1 MRLNYNFGNTK
12 KTSPSG
18 RAHQNNCTCESHGIK
33 KMKKKL
39 CLAVAL
45 ALCSIG
51 VQAAAPASL
60 QEAAER
66 AISNNPELRARW
78 FEFKASVEDVSA
90 ARGGY
95 MPQVD
100 FQAFAGREWEKRPSG
115 DTGGFNHPGA
125 SLTLRQMLFDGFAT
139 SNEVQRL
146 GYARLTRYYE
156 LLASSDQIAFETVR
170 AYQDVLR
177 YRELVALAQDNFA
190 LHKEILGQIEERVK
204 AGVGRRVDLEQ
215 ASGRLA
221 LAESNWLTDLSNLH
235 DVSARFQRIVGE
247 APAAALAPSQD
258 LRTALP
264 KEGDVV
270 LATALKQNPGFL
282 AAVSNIRSARS
293 DAETR
298 KANNYPKLELV
309 AKQALD
315 RDRDGISGTFQD
327 RTIQLNLN
335 YNLFSGGRDSA
346 RTRGAVEKLN
356 TAYELRDKT
365 CRDIRQT
372 TQIAWNDV
380 RRLNEQMKFLDQHQ
394 LSTEKSRDAYRKQ
407 FDIGQRTLLDL
418 LDTENELF
426 TAKRSVV
433 NAVYDLKT
441 SEAGVLTQT
450 HQLLGALKLAPLEAA
465 APEALDDNQLDD
477 ERVRCSA
484 EMPKEYVMDRD
495 AAMANRPSLAPAA
508 AATAPEAAKDAP
520 VSKELAQFGIDLADK
535 WSKAWAEKRTD
546 DYLAFY
552 ADSFVPSN
560 GMSVDKW
567 KTFRRTRVGKQGD
580 ITITLSNMKLK
591 QLNETQAE
599 ANFSQSYKSK
609 DYTDVVQKTLEMV
622 KQGGQW
628 KIKAEKVTSGR
639 AY

>member
-1 MRLNYNFGNTK
+1 MNL
-12 KTSPSG
+12 
-18 RAHQNNCTCESHGIK
+18 
-33 KMKKKL
+33 KL
-39 CLAVAL
+39 CFAL
-45 ALCSIG
+45 ALAFSGIG
-51 VQAAAPASL
+51 VQAAAPATL
-60 QEAAER
+60 QDAAER
-66 AISNNPELRARW
+66 AITNNPELRARW
-78 FEFKASVEDVSA
+78 FEFRASVEDVAA

-95 MPQVD
+95 LPQVD
-100 FQAFAGREWEKRPSG
+100 FQAYAGREWQKRPSG

-156 LLASSDQIAFETVR
+156 LLSSSDQVAYESVR

-177 YRELVALAQDNFA
+177 YRELVALAQDNYA

-247 APAAALAPSQD
+247 APAASLAPAQD
-258 LRTALP
+258 LRAALP
-264 KEGDVV
+264 KEGNAA
-270 LATALKQNPGFL
+270 LAMALKQNPGFL

-298 KANNYPKLELV
+298 KSNNYPKLELV
-309 AKQALD
+309 AKQAIDSD
-315 RDRDGISGTFQD
+315 RDNINGTFQD

-356 TAYELRDKT
+356 SAYELRDKT

-426 TAKRSVV
+426 TAKRAVV
-433 NAVYDLKT
+433 AAVYDLKT
-441 SEAGVLTQT
+441 SEAGILTQT
-450 HQLLGALKLAPLEAA
+450 HQLLSALKLVPLEAA
-465 APEALDDNQLDD
+465 MPEALSDNQLDD

-484 EMPKEYVMDRD
+484 EMPVAYNMDRD
-495 AAMANRPSLAPAA
+495 AVMANRPSLAPAA
-508 AATAPEAAKDAP
+508 AAPEVPKDAVP
-520 VSKELAQFGIDLADK
+520 VSKDLTQFGNDLADK
-535 WSKAWAEKRTD
+535 WSKAWAEKRVD

-567 KTFRRTRVGKQGD
+567 KAFRRARVAKQGD
-580 ITITLSNMKLK
+580 LTITLDKMKLK
-591 QLNETQAE
+591 QISETQAE
-599 ANFSQSYKSK
+599 ASFSQSYKSK
-609 DYTDVVQKTLEMV
+609 DYTDVVGKTLEMV

-628 KIKAEKVTSGR
+628 KIKSEKVTSGK

>member
-1 MRLNYNFGNTK
+1 
-12 KTSPSG
+12 
-18 RAHQNNCTCESHGIK
+18 
-33 KMKKKL
+33 MKEKL

-156 LLASSDQIAFETVR
+156 LLSSSDQIAFETVR

-264 KEGDVV
+264 KEGDIA

-426 TAKRSVV
+426 TAKRAVV
-433 NAVYDLKT
+433 NAVNDLKT
-441 SEAGVLTQT
+441 SEAGVLTQM
-450 HQLLGALKLAPLEAA
+450 HQLLAVLKLAPLETAV
-465 APEALDDNQLDD
+465 PEALDDNQLDD

-484 EMPKEYVMDRD
+484 EMPKEYTMDRD

-508 AATAPEAAKDAP
+508 VTTAPVAVTAAPEAAKDVP
-520 VSKELAQFGIDLADK
+520 VGKELAQFGIDLADK

-560 GMSVDKW
+560 GMSADKW
-567 KTFRRTRVGKQGD
+567 KAFRRTRVGKQGD
-580 ITITLSNMKLK
+580 ITITLSNMKLR
-591 QLNETQAE
+591 QLNDTQAE
-599 ANFSQSYKSK
+599 ATFSQSYKSK
-609 DYTDVVQKTLEMV
+609 DYTDVVQKTLDMV

>member
-1 MRLNYNFGNTK
+1 MNLKF
-12 KTSPSG
+12 
-18 RAHQNNCTCESHGIK
+18 
-33 KMKKKL
+33 
-39 CLAVAL
+39 CLAIAFAL
-45 ALCSIG
+45 GGIG
-51 VQAAAPASL
+51 AQAAAPATL

-66 AISNNPELRARW
+66 AITNNPELRARW
-78 FEFKASVEDVSA
+78 FEFRASGEDVSA

-95 MPQVD
+95 LPQVD
-100 FQAFAGREWEKRPSG
+100 FQAYAGREWEMRPSG

-125 SLTLRQMLFDGFAT
+125 ALTVRQMLFDGFAT
-139 SNEVQRL
+139 SSEVQRL

-156 LLASSDQIAFETVR
+156 LLSASDQVAFETVR

-177 YRELVALAQDNFA
+177 YRELVALAQDNYA

-221 LAESNWLTDLSNLH
+221 LAESNWLTDASNLH

-247 APAAALAPSQD
+247 APAANLSPAQD
-258 LRTALP
+258 LRAAMP
-264 KEGDVV
+264 KEGNQA

-298 KANNYPKLELV
+298 KASNYPRVELL

-315 RDRDGISGTFQD
+315 KDRDNINGTFQD
-327 RTIQLNLN
+327 RSIQLNLN

-356 TAYELRDKT
+356 SAYELRDKT
-365 CRDIRQT
+365 CRDVRQT

-380 RRLNEQMKFLDQHQ
+380 RRLGEQMKFLDQHQ

-433 NAVYDLKT
+433 SAVYDLKT
-441 SEAGVLTQT
+441 SEASVLTQT
-450 HQLLGALKLAPLEAA
+450 HQLLAALKLAPLEAA
-465 APEALDDNQLDD
+465 VPEALSDNQLDD
-477 ERVRCSA
+477 ERIRCSA
-484 EMPKEYVMDRD
+484 EMPAAYNMDRD
-495 AAMANRPSLAPAA
+495 AAMANRPPVVPVVLAA
-508 AATAPEAAKDAP
+508 APEAVKDAP
-520 VSKELAQFGIDLADK
+520 VSKELKQFGNDLADK

-560 GMSVDKW
+560 GMSVEKW
-567 KTFRRTRVGKQGD
+567 KAFRRARVGKQGELS
-580 ITITLSNMKLK
+580 ITLDKMQLK
-591 QLNETQAE
+591 QISETQAV
-599 ANFSQSYKSK
+599 ASFSQSYKSK
-609 DYTDVVQKTLEMV
+609 DYTDVVEKTLEMV
-622 KQGGQW
+622 KQGNNW
-628 KIKAEKVTSGR
+628 KIKTEKVTSGR

>member
-1 MRLNYNFGNTK
+1 MNL
-12 KTSPSG
+12 
-18 RAHQNNCTCESHGIK
+18 
-33 KMKKKL
+33 KL
-39 CLAVAL
+39 CFAVAL
-45 ALCSIG
+45 AFSGIG
-51 VQAAAPASL
+51 VQAAAPATL

-66 AISNNPELRARW
+66 AITNNPELRARW
-78 FEFKASVEDVSA
+78 FEFRASTEDVSA

-95 MPQVD
+95 LPQVD
-100 FQAFAGREWEKRPSG
+100 FQAYAGREWEKRPSG

-125 SLTLRQMLFDGFAT
+125 TLTLRQMLFDGFAT

-156 LLASSDQIAFETVR
+156 LLASSDQIAYESVR

-177 YRELVALAQDNFA
+177 YRELVALAQDNYA

-235 DVSARFQRIVGE
+235 DVTARFQRIVGE
-247 APAAALAPSQD
+247 APAATLAPAQD
-258 LRTALP
+258 LRAALP
-264 KEGDVV
+264 KEGNTA

-293 DAETR
+293 DAEIR
-298 KANNYPKLELV
+298 KSNNYPKLELL
-309 AKQALD
+309 AKQGID
-315 RDRDGISGTFQD
+315 RDRDNINGTFQD

-356 TAYELRDKT
+356 SAYELRDKT

-433 NAVYDLKT
+433 AAVYDLKT

-450 HQLLGALKLAPLEAA
+450 HQILAALKLAPLEAA
-465 APEALDDNQLDD
+465 VPEELSDNQLDD
-477 ERVRCSA
+477 ERIRCSA
-484 EMPKEYVMDRD
+484 DMPAAYTMDRD
-495 AAMANRPSLAPAA
+495 AAMANRPPLAPAA
-508 AATAPEAAKDAP
+508 AVAAPAVKDTAV
-520 VSKELAQFGIDLADK
+520 VSKELAQFGNDLADK
-535 WSKAWAEKRTD
+535 WSKAWAEKRVD

-560 GMSVDKW
+560 GMSVAKW
-567 KTFRRTRVGKQGD
+567 KEFRRVRVGKQGD
-580 ITITLSNMKLK
+580 LTITLDKMQLK
-591 QLNETQAE
+591 QINETQAE
-599 ANFSQSYKSK
+599 ASFSQSYKSK

-628 KIKAEKVTSGR
+628 KIKSEKVTSGK

>member
-1 MRLNYNFGNTK
+1 MNL
-12 KTSPSG
+12 
-18 RAHQNNCTCESHGIK
+18 
-33 KMKKKL
+33 KL
-39 CLAVAL
+39 CFAL
-45 ALCSIG
+45 ALAFSGIG
-51 VQAAAPASL
+51 VQAAAPATL
-60 QEAAER
+60 QDAAER
-66 AISNNPELRARW
+66 AITNNPELRARW
-78 FEFKASVEDVSA
+78 FEFRASVEDVAA

-95 MPQVD
+95 LPQVD
-100 FQAFAGREWEKRPSG
+100 FQAYAGREWQKRPSG

-156 LLASSDQIAFETVR
+156 LLSSSDQVAYESVR

-247 APAAALAPSQD
+247 APAASLAPAQD
-258 LRTALP
+258 LRAALP
-264 KEGDVV
+264 KEGNAA
-270 LATALKQNPGFL
+270 LAMALKQNPGFL

-298 KANNYPKLELV
+298 KSNNYPKLELV
-309 AKQALD
+309 AKQAIDSD
-315 RDRDGISGTFQD
+315 RDNINGTFQD

-356 TAYELRDKT
+356 SAYELRDKT

-426 TAKRSVV
+426 TAKRAVV
-433 NAVYDLKT
+433 AAVYDLKT
-441 SEAGVLTQT
+441 SEAGILTQT
-450 HQLLGALKLAPLEAA
+450 HQLLSALKLVPLEAEI
-465 APEALDDNQLDD
+465 PEALSDNQLDD

-484 EMPKEYVMDRD
+484 EMPAAYNMDRD
-495 AAMANRPSLAPAA
+495 AVMANRPSLAPAA
-508 AATAPEAAKDAP
+508 AAPEVPKNALP
-520 VSKELAQFGIDLADK
+520 VSKDLTQFGNDLADK
-535 WSKAWAEKRTD
+535 WSKAWAEKRVD

-567 KTFRRTRVGKQGD
+567 KAFRRERVAKQGD
-580 ITITLSNMKLK
+580 LTITLDKMKLK
-591 QLNETQAE
+591 QVSETQAE
-599 ANFSQSYKSK
+599 ASFSQSYKSK
-609 DYTDVVQKTLEMV
+609 DYTDVVGKTLEMV

-628 KIKAEKVTSGR
+628 KIKSEKVTRGKV
-639 AY
+639 Y

>member
-1 MRLNYNFGNTK
+1 MNL
-12 KTSPSG
+12 
-18 RAHQNNCTCESHGIK
+18 
-33 KMKKKL
+33 KL
-39 CLAVAL
+39 CFAVTL
-45 ALCSIG
+45 ALSAMG
-51 VQAAAPASL
+51 VHAAAPATL

-66 AISNNPELRARW
+66 AITNNPELRARW
-78 FEFKASVEDVSA
+78 FEFRASTEDVSA

-95 MPQVD
+95 LPQVD
-100 FQAFAGREWEKRPSG
+100 FQAYAGREWQMRPSG

-125 SLTLRQMLFDGFAT
+125 TLSLRQMLFDGFAT

-156 LLASSDQIAFETVR
+156 LLSSSDQIAYESVR

-177 YRELVALAQDNFA
+177 YRELVALAQDNYA

-247 APAAALAPSQD
+247 APAATLAPAQD
-258 LRTALP
+258 LRAALP
-264 KEGDVV
+264 KEGSAV
-270 LATALKQNPGFL
+270 LATALKQNPSFL

-298 KANNYPKLELV
+298 KSNNYPKLELV
-309 AKQALD
+309 ARQAID
-315 RDRDGISGTFQD
+315 RDRDNISGTFQD

-346 RTRGAVEKLN
+346 RIRGAVEKLN
-356 TAYELRDKT
+356 SAYELRDKT

-426 TAKRSVV
+426 TAKRAVV
-433 NAVYDLKT
+433 AAVYDLKT

-450 HQLLGALKLAPLEAA
+450 HQILAALKLAPLEAA
-465 APEALDDNQLDD
+465 VPEDLDDSQLDD
-477 ERVRCSA
+477 ERIRCSA
-484 EMPKEYVMDRD
+484 EMPEAYVMDREGV
-495 AAMANRPSLAPAA
+495 MANRPPLAPIAV
-508 AATAPEAAKDAP
+508 PEALSAP
-520 VSKELAQFGIDLADK
+520 VNKDLVQFGNDLVDK
-535 WSKAWAEKRTD
+535 WSKAWAEKRVD
-546 DYLAFY
+546 DYLVFY
-552 ADSFVPSN
+552 ANSFVPSN

-567 KTFRRTRVGKQGD
+567 KEFRRSRIAKQGNLS
-580 ITITLSNMKLK
+580 ITLDKMQLK
-591 QLNETQAE
+591 QINETQAE
-599 ANFSQSYKSK
+599 ASFEQSYKSK
-609 DYTDVVQKTLEMV
+609 DYTDAVHKTLEMV

-628 KIKAEKVTSGR
+628 KIKAEKVTSGK